1 MSQRRKRRGSG
12 IDVAGAGPEASRSVD
27 ARRQATA
34 RARAVA
40 DLAAALGAAVSPE
53 LLDQALTHR
62 SYAIE
67 NEGASDYERLELLGD
82 SVLGFVVTAELF
94 ARHPD
99 APESS
104 LARMRQAV
112 VCTAALADVGRT
124 LGVGDCLRLG
134 KGERHTGGAQKP
146 GILADAVEAI
156 IAVLYLEASPEA
168 VRAFVLGAFGPIMDT
183 AAQLG
188 PGLDWKSS
196 LQERAGELGLPPPRY
211 EVVADGPDNARVF
224 EAVVWLGAEP
234 LGRGSGTNKKSAEV
248 VAAAEAYGAL
258 SDRSPVAASS
268 PDA

>member
-1 MSQRRKRRGSG
+1 MTSRNRRRGTPDDSR
-12 IDVAGAGPEASRSVD
+12 AGGQAAQTAG
-27 ARRQATA
+27 
-34 RARAVA
+34 ARAVA
-40 DLAAALGAAVSPE
+40 VAELSAALGAEVTPE

-67 NEGASDYERLELLGD
+67 NDGFQDYERLELLGD

-99 APESS
+99 APERS

-112 VCTAALADVGRT
+112 VCTSALAEVGRT
-124 LGVGDCLRLG
+124 LGVGPCLRLG
-134 KGERHTGGAQKP
+134 KGEAHSGGAQKP

-156 IAVLYLEASPEA
+156 IAVLYLDASADA
-168 VRAFVLGAFGPIMDT
+168 VRRFVLMAFGPLMDT
-183 AAQLG
+183 AAELG

-211 EVVADGPDNARVF
+211 EVVAQGPDNERVF
-224 EAVVWLGAEP
+224 QAVAWLGDEA

-248 VAAAEAYGAL
+248 GAAAEAYEAL
-258 SDRSPVAASS
+258 ADRPAH
-268 PDA
+268 